1 MGMWLTI
8 DYWCGPGSG
17 SLITQLSHVQFNP
30 AGRTVMI
37 DWFWWWCW
45 SLLSSN
51 IWQKKKDNN
60 LSGLQSASVRGGS
73 PTLSVSASPWEKKE
87 SKASK
92 WGVDVSDAHRRY
104 AAKVWQRKESSY
116 HPPSRRKRLSR
127 TRPHPRTHREHMVV
141 LSYLE
146 NASNAVDV
154 NNTWQVNGS
163 SLCLVSLINKK
174 ICLFLQLISCALLR
188 QQMHLEMRRLQIL
201 LLVFSV
207 HSVSRP

>member
-1 MGMWLTI
+1 MLKSVIFKHLTKKKKTRI
-8 DYWCGPGSG
+8 Y
-17 SLITQLSHVQFNP
+17 P
-30 AGRTVMI
+30 AS
-37 DWFWWWCW
+37 
-45 SLLSSN
+45 SLLLYEAALLHS
-51 IWQKKKDNN
+51 
-60 LSGLQSASVRGGS
+60 
-73 PTLSVSASPWEKKE
+73 LSVLHPGEKKE